1 MSYDLVVIGGGAG
14 GLGAA
19 RAGIRLG
26 KRTVMVQDGRIGG
39 DCTFTG
45 CVPSKTLIEAASQG
59 RTFEQ
64 AMAKLNEVVERI
76 AATENFDV
84 LKSEGIDVIEGRAS
98 FSGTRALSVGNTVIR
113 ADRIVI
119 ATGSSAVLP
128 PISGLRQIP
137 YLTNENVFKITYL
150 PSSLIVLGGGAIGC
164 ELAQVFGRFGTK
176 VHILEGTQRLL
187 PREEPEAS
195 ATVAEALRREGITLH
210 LGVKVIGVEPSLT
223 GHGIRVSLANGSS
236 IDGEELLVAVG
247 RRPVTDG
254 LAPEEGGVALDEHGY
269 IKTDPYLRTTSKG
282 VYAVG
287 DVTGRLPFTHA
298 ADEMGRIAV
307 RNGFRRLRRDEFNT
321 SAIPWVTFTD
331 PEVARVGITESE
343 AAASGAQVAYLPM
356 ASVDRAVM
364 SGRTEGFV
372 KLIAAPRPLLRNT
385 GGGRLVGAT
394 IVCPRAG
401 EMVHEIALAI
411 RTNMFTGRLAQTVHA
426 YPSWSTSIR
435 QAAAQF
441 FFDLDGYGA
450 RKAKVS
456 D

>member
-19 RAGIRLG
+19 RAGIRRG
-26 KRTVMVQDGRIGG
+26 KRTAMIQEGRIGG

-64 AMAKLNEVVERI
+64 AMAKLNEVVEQI

-98 FSGTRALSVGNTVIR
+98 FCDTRSLSVGNTAIR

-119 ATGSSAVLP
+119 ATGSSAVVP
-128 PISGLRQIP
+128 SISGLGQVP
-137 YLTNENVFKITYL
+137 YLTNENVFKLTRL
-150 PSSLIVLGGGAIGC
+150 PASLIVLGGGAIGC
-164 ELAQVFGRFGTK
+164 ELAQVFARFGTK
-176 VHILEGTQRLL
+176 VHIMEGSTRLL

-195 ATVAEALRREGITLH
+195 ATVAGVLKREGITLH
-210 LGVKVIGVEPSLT
+210 LGVKIIRVEALPT
-223 GHGIRVSLANGSS
+223 GHGIRVSLADGSS
-236 IDGEELLVAVG
+236 IDGEEMLVAVG

-254 LAPEEGGVALDEHGY
+254 LTPEAGGVALDEHGY

-287 DVTGRLPFTHA
+287 DVTGRFPFTHA

-307 RNGFRRLRRDEFNT
+307 RNGFSRLRRDEFDT

-343 AAASGAQVAYLPM
+343 AAASGAKVAYLPM
-356 ASVDRAVM
+356 ASVDRAVI
-364 SGRTEGFV
+364 SDRTEGFV
-372 KLIAAPRPLLRNT
+372 KLIASPRPVLRNS

-394 IVCPRAG
+394 IVSPRAG
-401 EMVHEIALAI
+401 EMIHEIALAI
-411 RTNMFTGRLAQTVHA
+411 RTNMFTGRLAQTIHA

-450 RKAKVS
+450 RKARAS